1 MVCILSL
8 AFATAAEDGE
18 WEWVIKGET
27 AGTNI
32 LYRPQQHI
40 GDELDFDR
48 LFIGAPE
55 GAAVVAPADGIV
67 ENVSVSYLYSLTYMV
82 GSSVG
87 EKDDMQSIVDE
98 LASNGRNG
106 RIDPKYVS
114 ASITIRLDDGRKIH
128 IGGLWME
135 SFFKTGSKISRGDAI
150 GRVRRAYRKIQEP
163 SISVSV
169 SDAMSRPADPMT
181 PFGLKSTF
189 IPPKEREYRQTLTE
203 AEAKEDIAVIF
214 DAVREAYPSLHD
226 IISDEELAAF
236 EDEITAKACGGI
248 SRKNFGIE
256 MQRIA
261 ARIHDSHFLLYP
273 DKTESREIAL
283 PQLYFGFFCG
293 KLLVTMCHKPY
304 WDYYGREIAAV
315 DGIPADSIRGIVESF
330 ISRYDVGVRSRTE
343 SMLAVGASGIYQNYA
358 PDASRD
364 GDMTIEFADGERRK
378 FKGWKYRG
386 GDPELRPNWNRYM
399 RTNMYSD
406 GNCSLRELND
416 STAYIGIS
424 TFVLNETEVDNI
436 RDYITSHAATPNL
449 IIDVRNNG
457 GGDTKVLA
465 RILSYL
471 LDEPSKARGGYA
483 QVLKRGRFESMKR
496 SLNRSP
502 EDFMFEE
509 YAPEKGI
516 DGFVLRNDETQ
527 NIILPDSAVNYK
539 GRIYVLADENSVS
552 AAAMLPAAVMRN
564 HRGAIVGRETRT
576 AYHYMTAYKFAEIQ
590 LPNSM
595 FTFYMPLVRLVFDT
609 TECDRIPY
617 GRGVLPDYEVPL
629 TPDEIFGEKDVILER
644 ALELIADGEYLG
656 DDPFAEADRERDFNP
671 MPMCIAAAAA
681 SIIAII
687 AIFAIFRRRRR

>member
-1 MVCILSL
+1 MLSL
-8 AFATAAEDGE
+8 AFAAAAEDGE
-18 WEWVIKGET
+18 WQWVIEGEP

-40 GDELDFDR
+40 GDELDFDL

-87 EKDDMQSIVDE
+87 EKDDMQSIVE
-98 LASNGRNG
+98 EVASNGRNG

-189 IPPKEREYRQTLTE
+189 IPPKEREYKQTLTE

-214 DAVREAYPSLHD
+214 NAVREAYPSLHD
-226 IISDEELAAF
+226 IISNEELAAF
-236 EDEITAKACGGI
+236 EDEIAAKACGSI
-248 SRKNFGIE
+248 SRKDFGIE

-273 DKTESREIAL
+273 DEAESREIAL
-283 PQLYFGFFCG
+283 PQLYFGFFGG

-315 DGIPADSIRGIVESF
+315 DGIPADSIREIVESF
-330 ISRYDVGVRSRTE
+330 ISRYDAGVESRTE

-358 PDASRD
+358 PNASRD
-364 GDMTIEFADGERRK
+364 GDMTIEFADGECRE

-436 RDYITSHAATPNL
+436 RDYIASHAATPNL

-527 NIILPDSAVNYK
+527 NIILPDRAVNYK

-644 ALELIADGEYLG
+644 ALELIAGGKYLG
-656 DDPFAEADRERDFNP
+656 DDQFAEADREQNGRSVAY
-671 MPMCIAAAAA
+671 CLAIAAAAA